1 MAEVQ
6 SGEKIVRLLTIRETA
21 ELLRVSERTVYGL
34 LDNRAIRRVRIGG
47 ATRIEH
53 DEIVRYLDAQ
63 RETA

>member
-34 LDNRAIRRVRIGG
+34 LDNRAIRRVRIGA